1 MATRN
6 VIALSR
12 AIGAGGE
19 EIGRAVAAQL
29 KLRYADEE
37 IIVKAAEAAGV
48 DPARVA
54 EAETTPALITRIL
67 ESRGRAPLIVEAYTA
82 PPILE
87 EAPSAYEPLIER
99 VVKQTAEQGDVVI
112 VGHAAS
118 IPLAGMP
125 SLLRVLVTAPPDVRA
140 RRLAQADGMDE
151 GKAKKAVR
159 DSDSQRR
166 QYLKRFY
173 GVEEENPSHYDLVVS
188 TETLT
193 AEEAASIIAIAASGG

>member
-1 MATRN
+1 MTARN

-19 EIGRAVAAQL
+19 EIGREVAARL

-37 IIVKAAEAAGV
+37 IIVAAAEAAGV
-48 DPARVA
+48 DPSRVA
-54 EAETTPALITRIL
+54 DAETTPALVTRIL
-67 ESRGRAPLIVEAYTA
+67 DALGRSPAAYEGFAAPLV
-82 PPILE
+82 LE
-87 EAPSAYEPLIER
+87 EAPRAFESLIER
-99 VVKQTAEQGDVVI
+99 IVKETAEQGDVVI

-125 SLLRVLVTAPPDVRA
+125 GLLRVLVTAPPEVRA
-140 RRLAQADGMDE
+140 RRLAQGEGMDE
-151 GKAKKAVR
+151 GKAKKAVK
-159 DSDSQRR
+159 DSDGQRR

-193 AEEAASIIAIAASGG
+193 AKEAAGVVVTAAS

>member
-1 MATRN
+1 M
-6 VIALSR
+6 
-12 AIGAGGE
+12 
-19 EIGRAVAAQL
+19 

-67 ESRGRAPLIVEAYTA
+67 ESLGRNPGAYEGFAA
-82 PPILE
+82 PPVLE
-87 EAPSAYEPLIER
+87 EAPSAYEVLIER

-125 SLLRVLVTAPPDVRA
+125 SLLRVLVTAPPDIRA
-140 RRLAQADGMDE
+140 RTLAQAEGMDE

-173 GVEEENPSHYDLVVS
+173 GVEEEHPSHYDLVVS
-188 TETLT
+188 TETFS
-193 AEEAASIIAIAASGG
+193 AEEAARIIVSASGG